1 MCWKSS
7 GERKGKAFG
16 EGTNQGRLSRWKK
29 ESQQDLKDVRG
40 RPKGGERKY
49 NTFSGKH
56 GASCFPYALM
66 VQSSKASTVIT
77 AEQMGKGWNQKG
89 RRIFSQGD
97 TASEVEVTQMVQAEE
112 KAWTKGWMEGRK
124 GQEQGTG
131 SGSIWR
137 KDPVNERPSY
147 ARLKSRLA
155 PNHEVF

>member
-1 MCWKSS
+1 
-7 GERKGKAFG
+7 
-16 EGTNQGRLSRWKK
+16 
-29 ESQQDLKDVRG
+29 
-40 RPKGGERKY
+40 
-49 NTFSGKH
+49 
-56 GASCFPYALM
+56 
-66 VQSSKASTVIT
+66 
-77 AEQMGKGWNQKG
+77 
-89 RRIFSQGD
+89 
-97 TASEVEVTQMVQAEE
+97 MVQAEE